1 MKTLI
6 IIFSIGLISLLL
18 YSCLKGS
25 DETNSFMGTV
35 DDIQTTIEKLMKS
48 QKDDAFLII
57 TIQGTEDFIQL
68 TGDIN
73 GVQLDFPLITS
84 RQNELETY
92 FWKAAEDLDLKVVEN
107 KGSDGSRFLDIDING
122 NASNVSDLVKTFISN
137 FLSVNRGTKLEFE
150 VNI

>member
-1 MKTLI
+1 
-6 IIFSIGLISLLL
+6 
-18 YSCLKGS
+18 
-25 DETNSFMGTV
+25 MGTV